1 MYAYPTENMQQLV
14 YSVPVRSSDMR
25 RSVRY
30 IISTIVGIAVTIA
43 VSMFA
48 QGESSHSLV
57 ILSLPV
63 VYGVVTS
70 LLLAHKQQYI
80 ELHSSQQRTSGSKL
94 GGIGGGTGALVG
106 SLLLQVSIPVG
117 VAGFG
122 LMLLGMAVT
131 VASVD
136 LYSPSRSHIEDT

>member
-1 MYAYPTENMQQLV
+1 MH
-14 YSVPVRSSDMR
+14 

-30 IISTIVGIAVTIA
+30 TISVIVGIAVSIA
-43 VSMFA
+43 VSMLA

-70 LLLAHKQQYI
+70 LLLAHKQRYI
-80 ELHSSQQRTSGSKL
+80 EIHSSQQRASGSKL
-94 GGIGGGTGALVG
+94 GGIGGGTGALAG

>member
-1 MYAYPTENMQQLV
+1 MH
-14 YSVPVRSSDMR
+14 

-30 IISTIVGIAVTIA
+30 TISVIVGIAVSIA
-43 VSMFA
+43 VSMLA

-70 LLLAHKQQYI
+70 LLLAHKQREI
-80 ELHSSQQRTSGSKL
+80 HSSQQRASGSKL

>member
-25 RSVRY
+25 RYVRY
-30 IISTIVGIAVTIA
+30 IISTIVGIAVSIA
-43 VSMFA
+43 VSMLA

-70 LLLAHKQQYI
+70 LLLAHKQRYI
-80 ELHSSQQRTSGSKL
+80 EIHSSQQRASGSKL
-94 GGIGGGTGALVG
+94 GGIGGGTGALAG

-136 LYSPSRSHIEDT
+136 LYSPSRSHIEDA

>member
-1 MYAYPTENMQQLV
+1 
-14 YSVPVRSSDMR
+14 MR
-25 RSVRY
+25 RYVRY
-30 IISTIVGIAVTIA
+30 IISTIVGIAVSIA
-43 VSMFA
+43 VSMLA

-70 LLLAHKQQYI
+70 LLLAHKQRYI
-80 ELHSSQQRTSGSKL
+80 EIHSSQQRASGSKL
-94 GGIGGGTGALVG
+94 GGIGGGTGALAG

>member
-1 MYAYPTENMQQLV
+1 
-14 YSVPVRSSDMR
+14 
-25 RSVRY
+25 
-30 IISTIVGIAVTIA
+30 
-43 VSMFA
+43 MFA
-48 QGESSHSLV
+48 RGEISHSLV

-80 ELHSSQQRTSGSKL
+80 ELHSSQQRASGSKL

>member
-25 RSVRY
+25 RYVRY
-30 IISTIVGIAVTIA
+30 IISTIVGIAVSIA
-43 VSMFA
+43 VSMLA

-70 LLLAHKQQYI
+70 LLLAHKQRYI
-80 ELHSSQQRTSGSKL
+80 EIHSSQQRASGSKL

-117 VAGFG
+117 VAGFE

>member
-1 MYAYPTENMQQLV
+1 MH
-14 YSVPVRSSDMR
+14 

-30 IISTIVGIAVTIA
+30 TISVIVGIAVSIA
-43 VSMFA
+43 VSMLA

-70 LLLAHKQQYI
+70 LLLAHKQRYI
-80 ELHSSQQRTSGSKL
+80 EIHSSQQRASESKL

-136 LYSPSRSHIEDT
+136 LYSPSRSHIEDA

>member
-1 MYAYPTENMQQLV
+1 
-14 YSVPVRSSDMR
+14 MR

-43 VSMFA
+43 VSMFG

-80 ELHSSQQRTSGSKL
+80 ELHSSQQRASGSKL

>member
-1 MYAYPTENMQQLV
+1 
-14 YSVPVRSSDMR
+14 MR

-30 IISTIVGIAVTIA
+30 TISAIVGIAVSIA
-43 VSMFA
+43 VSMLA

-70 LLLAHKQQYI
+70 LLLAHKQRYI
-80 ELHSSQQRTSGSKL
+80 EIHSIQQRTSGSKL

-136 LYSPSRSHIEDT
+136 LYSPS

>member
-25 RSVRY
+25 RYVRY
-30 IISTIVGIAVTIA
+30 IISTIVGIAVSIA
-43 VSMFA
+43 VSMLA

-70 LLLAHKQQYI
+70 LLLAHKQRYI
-80 ELHSSQQRTSGSKL
+80 EIHSSQQRASGSKL

-136 LYSPSRSHIEDT
+136 LHPPS

>member
-25 RSVRY
+25 RYVRY
-30 IISTIVGIAVTIA
+30 IISTIVGIAVSIA
-43 VSMFA
+43 VSMLA

-70 LLLAHKQQYI
+70 LLLAHKQRYI
-80 ELHSSQQRTSGSKL
+80 EIHSSQQRASGSKL

>member
-80 ELHSSQQRTSGSKL
+80 ELHSSQQRASGSKL

>member
-1 MYAYPTENMQQLV
+1 
-14 YSVPVRSSDMR
+14 MR

-30 IISTIVGIAVTIA
+30 TISTIVGSAVTIA
-43 VSMFA
+43 VSMLA

-57 ILSLPV
+57 ILSLSV
-63 VYGVVTS
+63 VYGAVTS
-70 LLLAHKQQYI
+70 LLIAHKQQYI
-80 ELHSSQQRTSGSKL
+80 EIHSTQQRTSGSNL

-122 LMLLGMAVT
+122 LMLLEITVT
-131 VASVD
+131 VANVD
-136 LYSPSRSHIEDT
+136 LYSPSRPHIEDT